1 MPKKTQGH
9 GKGDYMKAR
18 RWIGLAMLV
27 GGVYMF
33 LKFESAVSLGAA
45 VLGLLLLVGVK
56 GLNAF
61 VKWGKSAGIDKF

>member
-1 MPKKTQGH
+1 
-9 GKGDYMKAR
+9 MKLIIKL
-18 RWIGLAMLV
+18 IGLAMLV

-61 VKWGKSAGIDKF
+61 VQWGKSAGIDKF